1 MSIDPTEIQL
11 MNPIQQQAIA
21 RAAEAMHRPW
31 ENILDEGLQP
41 VVNALKSTPTDTQES
56 ALDVAKRLGL
66 VGCFEGP
73 SDLSTNPKHMEE
85 FGGNAETVDL
95 G

>member
-11 MNPIQQQAIA
+11 NLIQQQAIA
-21 RAAEAMHRPW
+21 RVAEEMHRPW
-31 ENILDEGLQP
+31 ESILDEGLQP
-41 VVNALKSTPTDTQES
+41 VVNALKNTPTDTQES
-56 ALDVAKRLGL
+56 SLDVAKRLGL

-73 SDLSTNPKHMEE
+73 SDLSTNPKYMEG
-85 FGGNAETVDL
+85 FGKNAETIDL